1 MGRQRSTVWSGSTRW
16 TVTDSP
22 RRSRRQ
28 NVSRQDE
35 VAFHTRN
42 LGFSDGRRHPHPANP
57 RARPTSPGPSELQ
70 PHHPPPPVKS
80 PIHLIRSPAALAGR
94 LIRIVHALPMNEIS
108 GSGNSI
114 SQVHFP
120 EETIRFRKTV
130 RRPAPMRVEVRAGQ
144 NCALPTSGR
153 TMEAATAKEVMIT

>member
-1 MGRQRSTVWSGSTRW
+1 MSQRESPEDLRGSGPGFAFTPSSFYLHLTR
-16 TVTDSP
+16 
-22 RRSRRQ
+22 R
-28 NVSRQDE
+28 
-35 VAFHTRN
+35 
-42 LGFSDGRRHPHPANP
+42 
-57 RARPTSPGPSELQ
+57 
-70 PHHPPPPVKS
+70 
-80 PIHLIRSPAALAGR
+80 PAALVGR
-94 LIRIVHALPMNEIS
+94 LIRIVHTLPMNEIS